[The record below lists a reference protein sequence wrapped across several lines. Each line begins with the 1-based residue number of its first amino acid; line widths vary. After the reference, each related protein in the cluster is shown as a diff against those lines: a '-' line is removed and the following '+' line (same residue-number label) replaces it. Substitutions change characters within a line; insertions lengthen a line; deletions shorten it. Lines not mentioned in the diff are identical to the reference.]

1 MSTLEVKAIQAPT
14 GYNLAMPAGHI
25 LQTVHSTRNI
35 EQATSSTT
43 FQDTNLEATI
53 TPKFTTSKILVIFS
67 LNGISKESS
76 DTSLKVQ
83 TVYNIAGG
91 SDTGA
96 TSFGT
101 RNAYTGGSDKI
112 GIGSVS
118 GSLLLDLD
126 TTSAV
131 QVKVQFASNSGTAS
145 AQVHETSATSTI
157 LLQEVAQ

>member
-1 MSTLEVKAIQAPT
+1 MSTLEVKSIAAPT
-14 GYNLAMPAGHI
+14 GHNLSMPAGHI
-25 LQTVHSTRNI
+25 IQTVHSTRNV
-35 EQATSSTT
+35 ESATSSST

-53 TPKFTTSKILVIFS
+53 TPKFATSKILVIFS
-67 LNGISKESS
+67 LNGVSKESS
-76 DTSLKVQ
+76 NTNVKVQ

-131 QVKVQFASNSGTAS
+131 EVKVQYASSGGTAS
-145 AQVHETSATSTI
+145 AQIHETGATSTI